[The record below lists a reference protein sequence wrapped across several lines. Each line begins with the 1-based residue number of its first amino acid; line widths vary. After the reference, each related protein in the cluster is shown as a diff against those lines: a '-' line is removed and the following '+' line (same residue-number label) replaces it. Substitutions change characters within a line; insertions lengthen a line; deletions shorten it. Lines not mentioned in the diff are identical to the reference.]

1 VAEAEKMGLSDTA
14 PVRSR
19 LRFLSWW
26 LAVALAFGF
35 LHFVYRWLEAVANR
49 HNESFAA
56 PLINELTGAFGGALL
71 FLPLYVMIE
80 RRPLFEHGR
89 FVARRLLL
97 YVVALFVFAIAS
109 TSWMW
114 ATRSIIYP
122 LAGLGNYDY
131 GRMPI
136 RYVME
141 FPLQLLGFC
150 IIVGAVSIVQRLRE
164 ARERELSAT
173 RAQLQ
178 SLRLQL
184 QPHFLFN
191 ALNTV
196 SSTMYDDPAAADE
209 MLSRLADL
217 LRASLRTAQSDEVP
231 LATELETVDCYLAI
245 MRARFGPRLDV
256 RIDVDPAVRQ
266 CAVPSMILQPLVE
279 NAVRHG
285 NAERSGRGTI
295 EIHAAAEG
303 DQLAIDII
311 DDGSGPTEVQH
322 GVGLS
327 TTVERLRILYGDKQR
342 FEARPTARGF
352 TVSLRIPRRA

>member
-1 VAEAEKMGLSDTA
+1 MRA
-14 PVRSR
+14 R
-19 LRFLSWW
+19 LRFFTWW
-26 LAVALAFGF
+26 FGIALVFGL

-49 HNESFAA
+49 HHEPFAA
-56 PLINELTGAFGGALL
+56 PLINELTGGFGGALL
-71 FLPLYVMIE
+71 FLPLYALLE

-89 FVARRLLL
+89 MMMRRLPM
-97 YVVALFVFAIAS
+97 YIAALFGFAIGC

-114 ATRSIIYP
+114 LTRSLIYP
-122 LAGLGNYDY
+122 LAGLGHYDY
-131 GRMPI
+131 GEMPV

-150 IIVGAVSIVQRLRE
+150 IIVGAVSAVQRLRE

-178 SLRLQL
+178 NLRLQL

-209 MLSRLADL
+209 MLGALAEL
-217 LRASLRTAQSDEVP
+217 LRASLRTVQSDEVP
-231 LATELETVDCYLAI
+231 LATELETLDCYLAI
-245 MRARFGPRLDV
+245 MRARFGTRLDV

-295 EIHAAAEG
+295 EIVAKAAEG
-303 DQLAIDII
+303 ELAIDVV
-311 DDGSGPTEVQH
+311 DDGAGPTEMQH

-327 TTVERLRILYGDKQR
+327 TTIERLRILYGDRQS
-342 FEARPTARGF
+342 FDARPTPRGF
-352 TVSLRIPRRA
+352 TVSLRIPLQRCA